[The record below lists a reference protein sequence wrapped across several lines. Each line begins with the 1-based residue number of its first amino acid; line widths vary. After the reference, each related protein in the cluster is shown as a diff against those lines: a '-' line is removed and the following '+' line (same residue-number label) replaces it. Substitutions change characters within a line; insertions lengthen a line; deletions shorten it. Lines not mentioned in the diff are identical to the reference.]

1 MRCCRKKMQGFIS
14 KSAAALDNLPR
25 RGYNIK
31 VEYAPVCWNWQ
42 TRRTQ
47 NPLVVTPYGFDPH
60 HRHKNKFPQLYP
72 GWGTYFYFP
81 VLRGRTARSRRS
93 GTQISPVGCLRGRG
107 RPPSPAF
114 LIPKPFFVMNLFEF
128 ILIFDLS
135 IDELYGIISA
145 IKFIGKPGASRRRKA
160 IGTHWVSQLPA
171 RNCCFFCHQ

>member
-1 MRCCRKKMQGFIS
+1 MSPQESASFIS
-14 KSAAALDNLPR
+14 KSSAALDNLPR

-107 RPPSPAF
+107 RPPSPAPIVPKWF
-114 LIPKPFFVMNLFEF
+114 LPLRYFLFGRHLF
-128 ILIFDLS
+128 LLS
-135 IDELYGIISA
+135 AKLSA
-145 IKFIGKPGASRRRKA
+145 PNSVRFRGYFGRFLA
-160 IGTHWVSQLPA
+160 L
-171 RNCCFFCHQ
+171 

>member
-1 MRCCRKKMQGFIS
+1 MAGNKFLEIPKKSTKFFSLG
-14 KSAAALDNLPR
+14 P
-25 RGYNIK
+25 
-31 VEYAPVCWNWQ
+31 
-42 TRRTQ
+42 TQ

-60 HRHKNKFPQLYP
+60 HRHKNTFPQLYP

-114 LIPKPFFVMNLFEF
+114 PIPKPFFVMNSFEF

-135 IDELYGIISA
+135 IDELYGIISVN
-145 IKFIGKPGASRRRKA
+145 KFISKPGASRRRKA

-171 RNCCFFCHQ
+171 RNCCLFCHQ